1 MPDTR
6 DTRLANLRALL
17 AAEPGPD
24 RGRQARFAK
33 RIGKAPAQLSQ
44 WLIGYRTI
52 DDETARHIEGRLGLE
67 RWALDAGQNPIPQAQ
82 GGVAHA
88 LSLTAFDTPPTLTWE
103 GLMQSKELPAAF
115 VLALP
120 DDALAGLF
128 HAGTR
133 VVFERSAQPKIGR
146 PVLVQ
151 DRDGLRWVRIYGN
164 VRGSRWQALA
174 TGAGHATLDSEADG
188 LVLLAAARWVEL

>member
-44 WLIGYRTI
+44 WMIGYRTI

-67 RWALDAGQNPIPQAQ
+67 RWAMDAIPNL
-82 GGVAHA
+82 GGSGFTLEHPSAPQR
-88 LSLTAFDTPPTLTWE
+88 FDTPPLMTWE

-133 VVFERSAQPKIGR
+133 VVFERSAPPKVGK

-151 DRDGLRWVRIYGN
+151 DRDGLRWVRLYGN
-164 VRGSRWQALA
+164 VRGTRWQALA